1 MFNCE
6 FEVQNFCKCYIAYFK
21 TVQQKSAMNKNSQF
35 QRQKEA
41 DLSLQVGYRQVLK
54 PGMKKNGYYPINSQ
68 ALIPNSPL

>member
-1 MFNCE
+1 MNLKYRIFASVILPTSN
-6 FEVQNFCKCYIAYFK
+6 
-21 TVQQKSAMNKNSQF
+21 SATKECNEQELTQF

-68 ALIPNSPL
+68 ALILNSPP

>member
-21 TVQQKSAMNKNSQF
+21 TVQQECNKQF

-41 DLSLQVGYRQVLK
+41 DLSLQGGYRQVLK
-54 PGMKKNGYYPINSQ
+54 TGMKKNGYYPINSQ